1 MKSYWVVHVSLL
13 PNKLTRFTR
22 SSAQRNG
29 AHAQTLRPVGGGI
42 GTEMQSVPF
51 GCVCMFSV
59 LRHIPRIGRNVT
71 TPRFQTMRAWNKKY
85 SSQVRAQNT
94 HPVCQSPLE
103 THSHAREKT
112 AWRTGMTSE
121 R

>member
-1 MKSYWVVHVSLL
+1 MWFNWQHIFVLQPIDMKSYWLVHVSLL

-22 SSAQRNG
+22 SSALRNG

-51 GCVCMFSV
+51 GCVYVSV

-71 TPRFQTMRAWNKKY
+71 TPRFQTMRARHTKY
-85 SSQVRAQNT
+85 SSQVRA
-94 HPVCQSPLE
+94 
-103 THSHAREKT
+103 
-112 AWRTGMTSE
+112 
-121 R
+121 